1 MKYISLLSLILI
13 FATAISL
20 VEASNWSPEDYEI
33 FSLNDKVQQDLGKGA
48 SFYSWLE
55 LPNGPKSTLQEISKA
70 YRKKSRIL
78 HPDKV
83 TGSKSLKKKAEERFQ
98 RLSLV
103 GNILRDQ
110 SLRRRYDYFHSK
122 GFPRWKGTGY
132 YYSKFRPGIIM
143 TVMILYI
150 IVGGIHFVAM
160 KISRKQDFKRLRDL
174 KEETK
179 KQAWGGSQIPP
190 ADGSSRKVFNETT
203 GKQFMI
209 TPDGN
214 VSLIVSEPKK
224 EPYLISLDEN
234 DINLNPGFKESLF
247 FKLPCSLWNISLGR
261 ALDKTIDT
269 TIVFENPNKQT
280 DTIPNEQKKKTKKR
294 TQRGQSFELPNGKK
308 VYGRNG
314 ASTTQKR
321 KQK

>member
-1 MKYISLLSLILI
+1 MKYISLLSIILI
-13 FATAISL
+13 FATTVSL

-33 FSLNDKVQQDLGKGA
+33 FSLNDKVQQDLGKGV

-70 YRKKSRIL
+70 YRKQSRLL

-83 TGSKSLKKKAEERFQ
+83 TGSKSLKKQAEERFQ

-143 TVMILYI
+143 TVMILYV

-174 KEETK
+174 KEQTK

-190 ADGSSRKVFNETT
+190 ADGSSRKVFNEST

-224 EPYLISLDEN
+224 ESYLIPLDEN

-247 FKLPCSLWNISLGR
+247 FKLPCSLWNVSLGR
-261 ALDKTIDT
+261 VLDKTIDT
-269 TIVFENPNKQT
+269 TVVFENPNKQADVT
-280 DTIPNEQKKKTKKR
+280 SNEQKKKTKKK
-294 TQRGQSFELPNGKK
+294 TQRGQSLELPNGKK

-314 ASTTQKR
+314 ASTVQKR

>member
-83 TGSKSLKKKAEERFQ
+83 TGSKSLKKQAEERFQ

-132 YYSKFRPGIIM
+132 YYSKFRPGLIM

-224 EPYLISLDEN
+224 ESYLISLDEN

-247 FKLPCSLWNISLGR
+247 FKLPCSLWNVSVGR

-269 TIVFENPNKQT
+269 TVVFENPNKQADIT
-280 DTIPNEQKKKTKKR
+280 SDEQKKKTKKKI
-294 TQRGQSFELPNGKK
+294 QRGQSFELPNGKK

>member
-83 TGSKSLKKKAEERFQ
+83 SGSKSLKKQAEERFQ

-160 KISRKQDFKRLRDL
+160 KISRKQDFKRLKDL

-190 ADGSSRKVFNETT
+190 ADGSSRKVFNDTT

-224 EPYLISLDEN
+224 ESYLISLDEN

-247 FKLPCSLWNISLGR
+247 FKLPCSLWNVSLGK

-269 TIVFENPNKQT
+269 TVVFENPNKQADIT
-280 DTIPNEQKKKTKKR
+280 SNEQTQKTKKKI
-294 TQRGQSFELPNGKK
+294 QRGQIFELSNGKK

>member
-83 TGSKSLKKKAEERFQ
+83 SGSKSLKKQAEERFQ

-160 KISRKQDFKRLRDL
+160 KISRKQDFKRLKDL

-179 KQAWGGSQIPP
+179 KQAWGVRRYLPLMVLVERFLTILLE
-190 ADGSSRKVFNETT
+190 SS
-203 GKQFMI
+203 
-209 TPDGN
+209 
-214 VSLIVSEPKK
+214 S
-224 EPYLISLDEN
+224 
-234 DINLNPGFKESLF
+234 
-247 FKLPCSLWNISLGR
+247 
-261 ALDKTIDT
+261 
-269 TIVFENPNKQT
+269 
-280 DTIPNEQKKKTKKR
+280 
-294 TQRGQSFELPNGKK
+294 
-308 VYGRNG
+308 
-314 ASTTQKR
+314 
-321 KQK
+321 

>member
-13 FATAISL
+13 FATTISL

-70 YRKKSRIL
+70 YRKKSRTL

-83 TGSKSLKKKAEERFQ
+83 TGSKSLKKQAEERFQ

-132 YYSKFRPGIIM
+132 YYSKFRPGLIM

-203 GKQFMI
+203 GKLFMI

-224 EPYLISLDEN
+224 ESYLISLDEN

-247 FKLPCSLWNISLGR
+247 FKLPCSLWNVSVGR
-261 ALDKTIDT
+261 ALNKTIDT
-269 TIVFENPNKQT
+269 TVVFENPNKQADIT
-280 DTIPNEQKKKTKKR
+280 LDEQKKKTKKKI
-294 TQRGQSFELPNGKK
+294 QRGQSFELPNGKK

>member
-1 MKYISLLSLILI
+1 MKYIPLLSLILI
-13 FATAISL
+13 FASAISL

-33 FSLNDKVQQDLGKGA
+33 FSLNDKVQQDLGQGT

-83 TGSKSLKKKAEERFQ
+83 TGSKLLKKQAEERFQ

-132 YYSKFRPGIIM
+132 YYSKFRPGLIM

-224 EPYLISLDEN
+224 ESYLISLDEN

-247 FKLPCSLWNISLGR
+247 FKLPCSLWNVSVGR

-269 TIVFENPNKQT
+269 TVVFENPNKQADIT
-280 DTIPNEQKKKTKKR
+280 SDEQKKKTKKKI
-294 TQRGQSFELPNGKK
+294 QRGQSFELPNGKK

>member
-1 MKYISLLSLILI
+1 MKYISLLSLILV

-33 FSLNDKVQQDLGKGA
+33 FRLNDKVQQDLGKGA

-70 YRKKSRIL
+70 YRKKSRLL

-83 TGSKSLKKKAEERFQ
+83 TGSKSLKKQAEERFQ

-143 TVMILYI
+143 TIMILYI

-190 ADGSSRKVFNETT
+190 ADGSSRKVVNETT

-224 EPYLISLDEN
+224 ESYLISLDEN

-247 FKLPCSLWNISLGR
+247 FKLPCYLWNISLGR

-269 TIVFENPNKQT
+269 TVVFENPNKQT
-280 DTIPNEQKKKTKKR
+280 DITSNEQNKKTKKKK

-314 ASTTQKR
+314 TSTQKR

>member
-83 TGSKSLKKKAEERFQ
+83 TGSKSLKKQAEERFQ

-143 TVMILYI
+143 TVVILYI

-224 EPYLISLDEN
+224 ESYLISLDEN

-269 TIVFENPNKQT
+269 TVLFENPNKQA
-280 DTIPNEQKKKTKKR
+280 DTIPNEQKKKTKKK